1 MGLYAKDSA
10 ISQANIPNKCE
21 YTKRE
26 STIFSFQNRAEYHYR
41 TCLLAGVGQGMVQKS
56 SGS

>member
-21 YTKRE
+21 YTKRG
-26 STIFSFQNRAEYHYR
+26 STIFIYQNWAEYHYQ
-41 TCLLAGVGQGMVQKS
+41 TCLVAGVGQGMVQKS